1 MRSPPT
7 ALITPHPHAVTAG
20 VSGVLGRL
28 GARQNAPSKP
38 IRSGA
43 VRYAITSIELWTL
56 RVRDCLRA
64 KHVDVVPNSWPSN
77 VGPSGKKMAG
87 SRGFQASGFAPP
99 ILDTR

>member
-1 MRSPPT
+1 VSSQTYSPL
-7 ALITPHPHAVTAG
+7 ALDDLTKALT
-20 VSGVLGRL
+20 VSNL
-28 GARQNAPSKP
+28 
-38 IRSGA
+38 SGA